1 MDEGTGG
8 TDRLLGP
15 GMPFGRLGLGE
26 ALVQPGPNV
35 VRRVR
40 ITSTLIPGDERT
52 GGRDSDDTGQADQLP
67 YVAHTASVPKLRL

>member
-1 MDEGTGG
+1 VDEGTGG
-8 TDRLLGP
+8 TDRVLGP
-15 GMPFGRLGLGE
+15 GISFGRLGLGE

-35 VRRVR
+35 VGRVC
-40 ITSTLIPGDERT
+40 ITSTLISGNERT